1 MMTADEITAAL
12 AGTGAAITGAGPDD
26 CVAGV
31 APACVA
37 FPGTVGEAAGLL
49 RAAASLGLAVVPRGS
64 GHRLSWGPPPS
75 RCDVVVDMTRMSR
88 VIEHAGGD
96 LVVRAEAGITLASLR
111 KILAEA
117 GQRLALD
124 GPASATIGG
133 VIATGA
139 AGPLR
144 LRYGT
149 PRDLLIGI
157 TVVRPDGRVARS
169 GGKVVK
175 NVAGYDL
182 GKLFAGSHGTLGL
195 ITEAAFRLHPVAA
208 AQAYVTAEYDD
219 ASSAADAAGSA
230 AGSPMLPSAVEID
243 RPRPAGPVRA
253 GVLLEG
259 TASGVTGRAAQMAA
273 LLGQGATISQSA
285 PEWWAQRGEA
295 GWGSGGTLIRIAF
308 WGAELRR
315 VLDAI
320 DTVAGDARVKPAVG
334 GPAGAGVL
342 YACLDSCADADQTA
356 LFVRALRAALGHAA
370 ALDGRHVAGS
380 VAGAG
385 GPPRGSVVV
394 LAAPPP
400 VQTRVDM
407 WGPVPA
413 LALMRAV
420 KGQFD
425 PGNRMAPGR
434 FAGGI

>member
-1 MMTADEITAAL
+1 MMMADEITAAL
-12 AGTGAAITGAGPDD
+12 AGTGAAITEAGPDD
-26 CVAGV
+26 RVAGV

-37 FPGTVGEAAGLL
+37 FPGTAGEAAGLL
-49 RAAASLGLAVVPRGS
+49 GAAAPLGLAIVPRGS

-88 VIEHAGGD
+88 VIEHAAGD
-96 LVVRAEAGITLASLR
+96 LVARVEAGITLASLR
-111 KILAEA
+111 EVLAEA

-175 NVAGYDL
+175 NVAGYDI

-195 ITEAAFRLHPVAA
+195 ITEATFRLHPVAA

-219 ASSAADAAGSA
+219 AASAADAAGSA
-230 AGSPMLPSAVEID
+230 AASPLVPSAVEID
-243 RPRPAGPVRA
+243 RPGPSGPVRA

-259 TASGVTGRAAQMAA
+259 TASGVTERAARMAA
-273 LLGQGATISQSA
+273 LLGQGAEVSESA
-285 PEWWAQRGEA
+285 PEWWAQRSEA
-295 GWGSGGTLIRIAF
+295 AGSFGGTLIRLAF

-334 GPAGAGVL
+334 GSAGAGVL
-342 YACLDSCADADQTA
+342 YVCLDGSADPDQAA
-356 LFVRALRAALGHAA
+356 LFVRALRAALGHASVP
-370 ALDGRHVAGS
+370 GPGPAGS
-380 VAGAG
+380 PAGAG

-394 LAAPPP
+394 LAAPAP
-400 VQTRVDM
+400 VQAAVDM

-413 LALMRAV
+413 LDLMRAV